1 MYFLRG
7 RVVRP
12 TAAHAPHRNPRF
24 RCVAFG
30 TGRAIEG
37 RRFDWPTL
45 QGASLGA
52 RKEGTMRTL
61 QQLLLSLVILSV
73 VTDMPIPDGVVT
85 DMPIPDGFN
94 ASVLEAVSAARGL

>member
-1 MYFLRG
+1 
-7 RVVRP
+7 
-12 TAAHAPHRNPRF
+12 
-24 RCVAFG
+24 
-30 TGRAIEG
+30 
-37 RRFDWPTL
+37 
-45 QGASLGA
+45 
-52 RKEGTMRTL
+52 MRTL